1 MSTEHNGDRFLSPR
15 YKRWLVAMLLLVS
28 IFNFADRA
36 IIAVLAQPIK
46 EDLGLTDTDL
56 GILQGLGFAIL
67 YSVLGVPIGWLGE
80 RVSRTRMIAVIVA
93 VWSVMTALCGLA
105 TSFIT
110 LLLGRI
116 GVGIGEAGALP
127 LSSSLQADH
136 FKPDRRASIAAIVA
150 LGSPLGF
157 LLGQSLG
164 GWIASEWNWRVAFF
178 ALGFPGL
185 LVALLVAFTLRE
197 PPRGLADASVS
208 NEPPPSLGTVLRYV
222 TAKPTYLHL
231 LAGYAIT
238 GLTFN
243 AVATFVLPFY
253 LRSFDVPLATMG
265 ALFGVVSLTS
275 NGLGML
281 VGGFGFD
288 RLAKKDARWSLWGP
302 GVALVLS
309 IPLYFGA
316 FASKSVAGSLAFIW
330 CANFVLITYFAPT
343 AGTLQNLVGPRMRV
357 MSSSL
362 VFLVVGIFGAGLGP
376 TIVGILSDYFAGGAF
391 GADFIASCPGGLA
404 PAGSAPSLDA
414 ACRAASTQGLRYA
427 LLSMLI
433 IFVWGAVHYFLAAR
447 TLRRDLYSAQDAG
460 TAADAESPA
469 PAA

>member
-1 MSTEHNGDRFLSPR
+1 MPALPNEGLFLSKR
-15 YKRWLVAMLLLVS
+15 YKRWLVFVLLVVS

-46 EDLGLTDTDL
+46 EDLRLTDTDL

-67 YSVLGVPIGWLGE
+67 YSVLGVPIGWLAE
-80 RVSRTRMIAVIVA
+80 RMSRTRMIAVTVA

-105 TSFIT
+105 SSFTT

-136 FKPDRRASIAAIVA
+136 FKPERRASIAAIVA
-150 LGSPLGF
+150 LGSPFGF

-185 LVALLVAFTLRE
+185 LVALLVTFTLRE
-197 PPRGLADASVS
+197 PPRGLADGRVS
-208 NEPPPSLGTVLRYV
+208 DEPPPSLGAVLRYLA
-222 TAKPTYLHL
+222 AKPTYLHL
-231 LAGYAIT
+231 LAAYAIT

-253 LRSFDVPLATMG
+253 LRSFDLPLATLG
-265 ALFGVVSLTS
+265 ALFGLVSLTS

-288 RLAKKDARWSLWGP
+288 RLAKRDARWSLWGP
-302 GVALVLS
+302 AIALVLS
-309 IPLYFGA
+309 MPLYFGA
-316 FASKSVAGSLAFIW
+316 FASTRVAASLAFVW

-343 AGTLQNLVGPRMRV
+343 SGTLQNLVGPRMRA

-376 TIVGILSDYFAGGAF
+376 TIVGIASDFFARRAF
-391 GADFIASCPGGLA
+391 GGNFIASCPGGH
-404 PAGSAPSLDA
+404 APSGAAAAADA
-414 ACRAASTQGLRYA
+414 ACRAASTIGLRYA
-427 LLSMLI
+427 LIAMLI
-433 IFVWGAVHYFLAAR
+433 VFLWGAVHFFLAAR
-447 TLRRDLYSAQDAG
+447 TLKRDLYAAEAARD
-460 TAADAESPA
+460 TAAGV
-469 PAA
+469 